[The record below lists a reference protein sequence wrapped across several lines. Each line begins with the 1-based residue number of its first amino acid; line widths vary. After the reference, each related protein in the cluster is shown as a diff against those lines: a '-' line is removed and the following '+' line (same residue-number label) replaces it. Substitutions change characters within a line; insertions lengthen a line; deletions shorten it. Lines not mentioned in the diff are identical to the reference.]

1 MLDGE
6 REEGVN
12 RRDGSEYF
20 YEVIAGGSLTP
31 IYNSDRVHA
40 NPPVFQVQM
49 ALANT
54 QLIAIRTALLSLER
68 VLQRRMRSC
77 RE

>member
-40 NPPVFQVQM
+40 NPPCFRFKWRWQ
-49 ALANT
+49 
-54 QLIAIRTALLSLER
+54 IRS
-68 VLQRRMRSC
+68 
-77 RE
+77 